1 LERCLSTPID
11 RDSSI
16 SGSILKRIAILATHG
31 FEQSELP
38 SDLEA
43 FGAEIIE
50 EVREGRHSRRSAA

>member
-1 LERCLSTPID
+1 MLI
-11 RDSSI
+11 
-16 SGSILKRIAILATHG
+16 G

-38 SDLEA
+38 GDLEA